1 MPTPQQM
8 ALLRAAAAQRAL
20 AAQRAAAAQAAGAAG
35 AALDTGIAN
44 GSGTTAAAGNGAT
57 AQDGTPVAAEQ
68 IGLEDLELGPEDLA
82 TVDELPDADVLP
94 SGAAPDPEAAQAV
107 VAGLAAAPRRMTL
120 QHGDEAVD
128 TGVRTAASSNDPGA
142 KLGRNDPCW
151 CGSGLKYK
159 KCHGR

>member
-1 MPTPQQM
+1 M

-20 AAQRAAAAQAAGAAG
+20 AAQRAGSAGNGQAPA
-35 AALDTGIAN
+35 
-44 GSGTTAAAGNGAT
+44 SNGAT
-57 AQDGTPVAAEQ
+57 ASGGPTPRLASADTTRGTGDEPVNDAQEPFIDA
-68 IGLEDLELGPEDLA
+68 EDLTIDAEDLA
-82 TVDELPDADVLP
+82 AVDEVADADVLP
-94 SGAAPDPEAAQAV
+94 AGAASDPGAAQAV
-107 VAGLAAAPRRMTL
+107 IAGLAAAPRRMTL

-128 TGVRTAASSNDPGA
+128 SAARVGSTAADPGA